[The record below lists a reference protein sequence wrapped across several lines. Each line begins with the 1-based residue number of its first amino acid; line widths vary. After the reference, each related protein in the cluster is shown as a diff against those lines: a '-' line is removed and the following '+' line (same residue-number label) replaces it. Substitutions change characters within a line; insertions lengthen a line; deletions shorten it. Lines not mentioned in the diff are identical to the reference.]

1 MTARIRRA
9 AAAAAMTLTL
19 LAAPVERAAAQG
31 VPVYDA
37 TSVAQLIEQVTHQL
51 EQLATMKAQ
60 LESLTGAR
68 GIGAFMNAPE
78 DIAARA
84 AATNLTGLVD
94 GAITGSPILGNTAR
108 LAATIERLKG
118 NYQLDLLAPYASS
131 DVVQYR
137 ALAYLGGSSL
147 AAMATGEDSYLRA
160 NDAMDRVN
168 RLVPQID
175 ANTDMKAAIDFNTRV
190 QIEQMQVMNELL
202 RVLSAQANATGAQ
215 ALFMTREQMA
225 SREFLKFNAA
235 AGGAGK

>member
-1 MTARIRRA
+1 MTRRIHKA
-9 AAAAAMTLTL
+9 AAAAAVAVAF
-19 LAAPVERAAAQG
+19 LAAPVDRATAQG

-118 NYQLDLLAPYASS
+118 TYQLDLLGPYASS

-137 ALAYLGGSSL
+137 ALANLGGAAL
-147 AAMATGEDSYLRA
+147 AAMATGEDSYSRA
-160 NDAMDRVN
+160 NEAMTRVN

-175 ANTDMKAAIDFNTRV
+175 ANTDVKAAIDFNTRV

-215 ALFMTREQMA
+215 SLFHARQEMA
-225 SREFLKFNAA
+225 SREFMKL
-235 AGGAGK
+235 GEGEMP

>member
-1 MTARIRRA
+1 M
-9 AAAAAMTLTL
+9 
-19 LAAPVERAAAQG
+19 AQG

-37 TSVAQLIEQVTHQL
+37 TNVAQAIEQVTRMVEQIGLMQSQL
-51 EQLATMKAQ
+51 D
-60 LESLTGAR
+60 SLTGAR
-68 GIGAFMNAPE
+68 GIGTFLNAPE

-84 AATNLTGLVD
+84 AAQNLSGLVD
-94 GAITGSPILGNTAR
+94 GAITGNPILGNTAR

-118 NYQLDLLAPYASS
+118 NYQLDLLGPYASS
-131 DVVQYR
+131 DIAQYR
-137 ALAYLGGSSL
+137 TLANLGGSSL

-160 NDAMDRVN
+160 NEAMARVD

-175 ANTDMKAAIDFNTRV
+175 ANTDVKAAIDFNTRV

-225 SREFLKFNAA
+225 SREFMKV
-235 AGGAGK
+235 GASDTRSKPMKRQMGARGRRRRS